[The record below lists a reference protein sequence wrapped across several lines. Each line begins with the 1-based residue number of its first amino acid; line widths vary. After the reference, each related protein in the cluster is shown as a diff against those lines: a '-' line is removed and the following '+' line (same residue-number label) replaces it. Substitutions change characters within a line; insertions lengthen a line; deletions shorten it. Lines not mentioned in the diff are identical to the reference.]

1 MNNEFSSV
9 ALGFFDGLHPGHRSV
24 LRNALSHRADGLTPG
39 VMLFD
44 KPPFEELTG
53 KKVARLLTDEARDK
67 ILTDSGF
74 SLFNISFSE
83 IRDMSPKAFVR
94 DILADR
100 FSARSVSCGFNFTFG
115 KNGEGNT
122 DTLISECEKCGISVH
137 IADRV
142 LYNNDVVCSSA
153 IRRYISDG
161 EIEKAN
167 NMLGYTFGFTAPVFH
182 GDRRGRLLGSPTI
195 NQYIPQGLV
204 VPKFGVYA
212 SFVDIDGKLL
222 SGVTNI
228 GKRPTFDGESLR
240 SETFILG
247 FNGDLYDKS
256 ITVYPI
262 EFIRGEMKFS
272 SAEALKEQIS
282 KDERTA
288 AEITENK
295 QVKLPDLIQGEL
307 L

>member
-1 MNNEFSSV
+1 MNTTLSSV
-9 ALGFFDGLHPGHRSV
+9 ALGFFDGLHLGHKKV
-24 LRNALSHRADGLTPG
+24 LMNAMSERANGLAPG

-44 KPPFEELTG
+44 RPPFEELTG
-53 KKVARLLTDEARDK
+53 KKVPRLLTDEARDK

-74 SLFNISFSE
+74 SLFNVSFSE

-122 DTLISECEKCGISVH
+122 KTLISECEKYGISVH
-137 IADRV
+137 IADSV
-142 LYNNDVVCSSA
+142 LLNNEVVCSSA
-153 IRRYISDG
+153 VRRYISDG
-161 EIEKAN
+161 NMTEAD
-167 NMLGYTFGFTAPVFH
+167 NMLGYTFGFTSPVFH

-195 NQYIPQGLV
+195 NQYIPKGLV

-212 SFVDIDGKLL
+212 SFVDIDGKIL

-256 ITVYPI
+256 ITVYPV

-272 SAEALKEQIS
+272 SADALKEQIS
-282 KDERTA
+282 RDERTA

-295 QVKLPDLIQGEL
+295 QVKLPDLT
-307 L
+307 

>member
-1 MNNEFSSV
+1 MNTTLSSV
-9 ALGFFDGLHPGHRSV
+9 ALGFFDGLHLGHKKV
-24 LRNALSHRADGLTPG
+24 LMNAMSERANGLTPG

-44 KPPFEELTG
+44 RPPFEELTG
-53 KKVARLLTDEARDK
+53 KKVPRLLTDEARDK

-74 SLFNISFSE
+74 SLFNVSFSE

-122 DTLISECEKCGISVH
+122 VTLISECEKYGISVH
-137 IADRV
+137 TADSV
-142 LYNNDVVCSSA
+142 LLNNEVVCSSA
-153 IRRYISDG
+153 VRSYISDG
-161 EIEKAN
+161 NMTEAD
-167 NMLGYTFGFTAPVFH
+167 NMLGYTFGFTSPVFH

-195 NQYIPQGLV
+195 NQYIPKGLV

-212 SFVDIDGKLL
+212 SFVDIDGKIL

-262 EFIRGEMKFS
+262 EFIRGEIKFS
-272 SAEALKEQIS
+272 SADALKEQIS
-282 KDERTA
+282 RDERTA

-295 QVKLPDLIQGEL
+295 QVKLPEL
-307 L
+307 T

>member
-1 MNNEFSSV
+1 MNTTLSSV
-9 ALGFFDGLHPGHRSV
+9 ALGFFDGLHLGHKKV
-24 LRNALSHRADGLTPG
+24 LMNAMSERANGLTPG

-44 KPPFEELTG
+44 RPPFEELTG
-53 KKVARLLTDEARDK
+53 IKVPRLLTDEARDK

-74 SLFNISFSE
+74 SLFNVSFSE

-122 DTLISECEKCGISVH
+122 ETLISECEKYGISVH
-137 IADRV
+137 IADSV
-142 LYNNDVVCSSA
+142 LFDNDVVCSSSV
-153 IRRYISDG
+153 RRYISDG
-161 EIEKAN
+161 NMTEAD
-167 NMLGYTFGFTAPVFH
+167 NMLGYTFGFTSPVFH

-195 NQYIPQGLV
+195 NQYIPKGLV

-212 SFVDIDGKLL
+212 SFVDIDGKIL

-272 SAEALKEQIS
+272 SADALKEQIS
-282 KDERTA
+282 RDERTA

-295 QVKLPDLIQGEL
+295 QVKLPDLT
-307 L
+307 

>member
-1 MNNEFSSV
+1 MNTTLSSV
-9 ALGFFDGLHPGHRSV
+9 ALGFFDGLHLGHKKV
-24 LRNALSHRADGLTPG
+24 LMNAMSERANGLAPG

-44 KPPFEELTG
+44 RPPFEELTG
-53 KKVARLLTDEARDK
+53 KKVPRLLTDEARDK
-67 ILTDSGF
+67 ILTNSGF
-74 SLFNISFSE
+74 SLFNVSFSE

-122 DTLISECEKCGISVH
+122 KTLISECEKYGISVH
-137 IADRV
+137 IADSV
-142 LYNNDVVCSSA
+142 LLNNEVVCSSA
-153 IRRYISDG
+153 VRRYISDG
-161 EIEKAN
+161 NMTEAD
-167 NMLGYTFGFTAPVFH
+167 NMLGYTFGFTSPVFH

-195 NQYIPQGLV
+195 NQYIPKGLV

-272 SAEALKEQIS
+272 SADALKEQIS
-282 KDERTA
+282 RDESTA

-295 QVKLPDLIQGEL
+295 QVKLPDLT
-307 L
+307 